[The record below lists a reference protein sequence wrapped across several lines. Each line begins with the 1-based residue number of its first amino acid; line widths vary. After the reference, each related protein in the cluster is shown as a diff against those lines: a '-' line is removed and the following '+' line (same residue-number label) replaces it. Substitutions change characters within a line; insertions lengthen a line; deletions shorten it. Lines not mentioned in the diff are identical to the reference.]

1 MEEYMNKGLKIGI
14 LIIVVAV
21 LAGGAAWALTGN
33 DNDTTTKNNTASED
47 HDHDESTHTH
57 SPETLNQTA
66 EQNSNETVAA
76 TITYTKN
83 GFEPNNITVKSGEKI
98 KIVNNSGSQLEFSSD
113 PHPTHTNNPELNA
126 GDTENGQST
135 TITLT
140 KTGKWG
146 FHNHYN
152 PSDHGFVTVE

>member
-1 MEEYMNKGLKIGI
+1 MNKGLKIGI
-14 LIIVVAV
+14 LIVAVAV
-21 LAGGAAWALTGN
+21 LAGGAVWALTGSD
-33 DNDTTTKNNTASED
+33 DNTSNTTTNDD
-47 HDHDESTHTH
+47 HDHESTEH
-57 SPETLNQTA
+57 SHSTNQTA

-76 TITYTKN
+76 TVTYTKN
-83 GFEPNNITVKSGEKI
+83 GFEPNEITIKSGEKI
-98 KIVNNSGSQLEFSSD
+98 KIFNDSGSQLEFSSD
-113 PHPTHTNNPELNA
+113 PHPTHTINPELNA

-135 TITLT
+135 TITLN